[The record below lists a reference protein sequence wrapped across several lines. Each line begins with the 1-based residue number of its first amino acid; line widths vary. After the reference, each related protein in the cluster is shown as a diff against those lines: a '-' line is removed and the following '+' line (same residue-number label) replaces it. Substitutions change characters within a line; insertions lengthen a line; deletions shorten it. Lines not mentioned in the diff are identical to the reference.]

1 MVNAIVNVKALDK
14 KKTRVIGLTIKLDLP
29 QFSIIEFNDI
39 YLDKTKDIAHLKVS
53 INIIWKIKIIV
64 IYL

>member
-14 KKTRVIGLTIKLDLP
+14 KKTRVIGLTIKLDLR